1 MHHVS
6 PNSILDQ
13 DPETE
18 QPVNDE
24 GGMDSSEVE
33 TTLIPDVVASRG
45 GRQRVGRK
53 DDDMDTD

>member
-13 DPETE
+13 DPEDE
-18 QPVNDE
+18 QPSNDVE
-24 GGMDSSEVE
+24 VSEVGA
-33 TTLIPDVVASRG
+33 TLIPEVERTRG